1 MVLTALWPCVYTQPL
16 SCTSRGKGFFVG
28 DGTVA
33 EKTERRDLMLIGR
46 ARKALAEAK
55 TVSQVKAV
63 RDMGQAAIHW
73 ARTRREIGLEAQND
87 AAEIVL
93 EAERRLG
100 VMLAEIQRADKR
112 DNLRQGPKSHDVTSG
127 PTLSD
132 LGIRKSHSSRWQDAA
147 RVPEPDYRS
156 WVTKARKS
164 QRMLTSGELQ
174 RMGRDLRRAE
184 DKAEHRMNGKK
195 AQSADWIQDL
205 GELVKRGEKFGCI
218 YADPPWEYGN
228 RGTRSNV
235 AGEYQSTM
243 TVEELCQEPVGE
255 LAADVCHLHLWVT
268 VAFTF
273 EAKRLLDAWGFTFRS
288 EIVWCKT
295 QMGIGNYWR
304 LSHEK
309 LLLATRGDTS
319 DVVFPDGQKN
329 HRSWLEARRGR
340 HSAKPDAFRRLIEEI
355 SPAPR
360 LELYGRHRTAGWL
373 VYGNEITDDAWTRQ

>member
-1 MVLTALWPCVYTQPL
+1 
-16 SCTSRGKGFFVG
+16 
-28 DGTVA
+28 
-33 EKTERRDLMLIGR
+33 MLIGR

-55 TVSQVKAV
+55 TLGEVKAV
-63 RDMGQAAIHW
+63 RDMGQAAIQW
-73 ARTRREIGLEAQND
+73 AKSRREVGLEAQND

-100 VMLAEIQRADKR
+100 DMLAEMQKAPGAKGNPRGRGATVVR
-112 DNLRQGPKSHDVTSG
+112 SHDVT
-127 PTLSD
+127 TLSE
-132 LGIRKSHSSRWQDAA
+132 LGIRKPQSHRWQDAA
-147 RVPEPDYRS
+147 RVPDPDYHA
-156 WVTKARKS
+156 WVTKTREA

-184 DKAEHRMNGKK
+184 DKAERQANGDPG
-195 AQSADWIQDL
+195 QSADWTQDL

-243 TVEELCQEPVGE
+243 TIEKLCQEPVGE
-255 LAADVCHLHLWVT
+255 LAANICHLHLWVT

-304 LSHEK
+304 LCHEK
-309 LLLATRGDTS
+309 LLLATRGETS
-319 DVVFPDGQKN
+319 DLVFPEGHKN
-329 HRSWLEARRGR
+329 HRSWLEAKRGA

-355 SPAPR
+355 SPTPR
-360 LELYGRHRTAGWL
+360 LELYGRYRSPGWV
-373 VYGNEITDDAWTRQ
+373 VYGNEITDDVWSPQ